1 VFFLLEGTVCLNGDA
16 TTVSAPAT
24 LCLADVLDGRTIRH
38 DAVVTAPIAGLA
50 LDSSRFLTMLS
61 DNIAMAR
68 GLFRML
74 LDEGVLEAEAAPAT
88 GAASAARPAGRVV
101 GPVEKARLLRLIPLF
116 SRATVEQLSHLVAVT
131 REVRLEDGDVL
142 WHDQGEPAILQVL
155 EGEVLIEGG
164 GPARRPY
171 GPGSTMGLTDTLT
184 GSPARGR
191 AVVTREGRALRIGR
205 DDLFSVLAD
214 QGELLQGVFGA
225 VLEVIPAGRTN
236 VVMFR

>member
-1 VFFLLEGTVCLNGDA
+1 
-16 TTVSAPAT
+16 
-24 LCLADVLDGRTIRH
+24 
-38 DAVVTAPIAGLA
+38 
-50 LDSSRFLTMLS
+50 
-61 DNIAMAR
+61 
-68 GLFRML
+68 
-74 LDEGVLEAEAAPAT
+74 
-88 GAASAARPAGRVV
+88 
-101 GPVEKARLLRLIPLF
+101 
-116 SRATVEQLSHLVAVT
+116 
-131 REVRLEDGDVL
+131 
-142 WHDQGEPAILQVL
+142 VL